1 MARKAGSPAAAV
13 AQREPAAPAGKP
25 ARDYTIDA
33 LAKGMRFLSLF
44 SEQRPVLRL
53 SDVVAETGM
62 LMPTVYRIAMTLEAE
77 GYLDRLEDGRYRPG
91 AKVLSLG
98 FAALRSMDMV
108 ELATR
113 HLQELADRTGE
124 TVNLA
129 VLSADKVI
137 YLVRLR
143 NRDLVTA
150 NIQVGSVLPA
160 VHSSLG
166 KVLLAY
172 LPAAELRARITP
184 QSFPATAGP
193 RAARSLDELETDFAL
208 IRKQGFGLQDEELAH
223 GLRSVAA
230 PIRDSSGNV
239 VAAANIAV
247 NAMEWP
253 KNRIVDELMPLVV
266 ETSKRI
272 SEYLGYR

>member
-1 MARKAGSPAAAV
+1 MAKKSVSARSATAEATSAAV
-13 AQREPAAPAGKP
+13 EAKP

-33 LAKGMRFLSLF
+33 LAKGMRFLTLF
-44 SEQRPVLRL
+44 SEQRPTLRL
-53 SDVVAETGM
+53 ADVVAETGM

-77 GYLDRLEDGRYRPG
+77 GYLDKLGDGRYRPG
-91 AKVLSLG
+91 ARVLSLG
-98 FAALRSMDMV
+98 FAALRSLDLV
-108 ELATR
+108 ELATK
-113 HLQELADRTGE
+113 HLQDLSDQTGE
-124 TVNLA
+124 TVNLG
-129 VLSADKVI
+129 VLSGDKVI

-166 KVLLAY
+166 KVLLAH
-172 LPAAELRARITP
+172 LSSDELARRITAD
-184 QSFPATAGP
+184 SFPKSAGP
-193 RAARSLDELETDFAL
+193 RASRSLDELEADFGR
-208 IRKQGFGLQDEELAH
+208 IRKQGYGMQDEELAY

-230 PIRDSSGNV
+230 PIRDSTGAV

-247 NAMEWP
+247 NSMEWP
-253 KNRIVDELMPLVV
+253 KNRILDELMPPVV
-266 ETSKRI
+266 STSARI